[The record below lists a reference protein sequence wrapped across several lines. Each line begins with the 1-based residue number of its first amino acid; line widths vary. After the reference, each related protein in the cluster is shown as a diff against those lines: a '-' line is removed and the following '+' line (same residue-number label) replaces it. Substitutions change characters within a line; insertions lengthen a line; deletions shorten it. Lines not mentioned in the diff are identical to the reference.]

1 MEAHYI
7 YIYLFII
14 LECQCRAL
22 LVLET
27 FTVLSRDRSS
37 FVRFFFTQIKLF
49 NKAIIIEKDVLCRIA
64 LTGHL
69 RIIQVLNIQV
79 KTYPEIVTYIGLML
93 KILAF
98 IH

>member
-27 FTVLSRDRSS
+27 FTVSGQELLCT
-37 FVRFFFTQIKLF
+37 FFFTQIKLF